1 MASIQ
6 LGLTIAVRIA
16 GLTALGIRTLSK
28 WMG

>member
-6 LGLTIAVRIA
+6 LGLTTTARVA
-16 GLTALGIRTLSK
+16 GLTAFGILTLSK